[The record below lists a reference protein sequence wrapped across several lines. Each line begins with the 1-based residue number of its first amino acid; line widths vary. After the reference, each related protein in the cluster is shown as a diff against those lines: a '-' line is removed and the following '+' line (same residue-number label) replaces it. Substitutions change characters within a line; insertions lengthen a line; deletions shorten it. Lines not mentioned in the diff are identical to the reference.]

1 MFKKSKAQSILEYA
15 TLIAVVA
22 GALLAMQIYLKRSTQ
37 GRLRGAS
44 DEIGA
49 QFDAE
54 SATIISNRTHTGN
67 TVEVTAI
74 GETTSTLVGNE
85 VFTKT
90 GSENVAAW

>member
-1 MFKKSKAQSILEYA
+1 MFKKTKAQSTLEYA

-22 GALLAMQIYLKRSTQ
+22 SALLAMQIYLKRSTQ
-37 GRLRGAS
+37 GRLRGAT
-44 DEIGA
+44 DEIGS

-54 SATIISNRTHTGN
+54 SASIISNRTHTGK
-67 TVEVTAI
+67 TLEVTAA
-74 GETTSTLVGNE
+74 GTTSSDLVGNE